1 MYSECLSCNKLGN
14 GCDGPNFM
22 AMSPEMLAKWIDSR
36 MKVLGMT
43 NQKLADLAQV
53 AKGTIDTVRAGKR
66 GNFEFET
73 MRRIMKALVGESW
86 GGDPCPYPPSEDGE
100 RLLDKVITLEGE
112 NQTLIEKCETLLA
125 QLLEDQK
132 LHQSNLERAQ
142 EAVERTKKEARE
154 DIAFLKEQITFY
166 KERISFLTGL
176 LQEKSEKA

>member
-1 MYSECLSCNKLGN
+1 MYTECLSCNKLGN

-22 AMSPEMLAKWIDSR
+22 AMSPELLAKWIDSR

-73 MRRIMKALVGESW
+73 MRRIMKSLVGESW
-86 GGDPCPYPPSEDGE
+86 GGDPCPYPISEDGE
-100 RLLDKVITLEGE
+100 KLLDKVLSLESE
-112 NQTLIEKCETLLA
+112 NQKLIEKCEILLA

-132 LHQSNLERAQ
+132 VHQSNLERAQ
-142 EAVERTKKEARE
+142 DAVERAKQEARE
-154 DIAFLKEQITFY
+154 DIAFLKDQINFY
-166 KERISFLTGL
+166 KERISFLSSL
-176 LQEKSEKA
+176 LQAKNAKE